1 MSLLILGGGGLLF
14 LLFVVVLLLVLIQ
27 WKRSQNKQRSLAD
40 LYEDSERVRSEIID
54 PYVNQPCSGGRRP
67 PCGPGKIA
75 KANRNGEMCCY
86 TDISDP
92 SLSTEDKV
100 FGMVE
105 LFGSTLITSVVAEKI
120 LNSFAE
126 SMLKRSA
133 QRKLT
138 YQFTKQTAGIIL
150 DSSAKIAARTMVKQS
165 SKMAAKAAMGPIGWA
180 LFVLDLTSLALDL
193 WDPMGYNEWQSNTV
207 WKNIRNVSEATF
219 EEKMRNDGKNYPLLV
234 SYLYEDSSEIMGLIA
249 TVKDIVQFQSDK
261 IHDIFVARHG
271 DAYLNF
277 QYAPPVSEITEVVA
291 QVQTLVDAK
300 IERGDFDKAICDH
313 LTSQGKPVE
322 WHAELSDCT
331 LTRAGCD
338 QFNEYQKSQP
348 EDERL
353 LGMFTNEYRIR
364 DPTNP
369 GEDKKPNMLTR
380 KLNQPACLVS
390 PLWQNKASCVDKTG
404 SKWND
409 HVGLCDI
416 RKGYCDRMGMKHVR
430 LEHTGNHVIHN
441 CELFPGQEFAQF
453 IFGTTITNTAIRG
466 MKEIESTLYLD
477 KLQKITEKYFP
488 MYNAA
493 MFGPTVLKNMVLET
507 ADLAAQLVTMFGE
520 HVMGM
525 IVGSVRKLS
534 QMGRQVIQKIYP
546 ILKNPGVM
554 FTDPMVFFD
563 MVAGGFES
571 VIGFI
576 SWWTTT
582 GFKLLIKIGRALLNT
597 FKDIGRTVIREF
609 EQIARI
615 PVKVGEG
622 FVKIFR

>member
-14 LLFVVVLLLVLIQ
+14 LLFVVVLLLVLIK
-27 WKRSQNKQRSLAD
+27 WKRSQNQQRSLAD
-40 LYEDSERVRSEIID
+40 LYEDPERVRSEIID

-150 DSSAKIAARTMVKQS
+150 DSSAKIAARAMVKQS

-180 LFVLDLTSLALDL
+180 LLVLDLTSLALDL

-234 SYLYEDSSEIMGLIA
+234 SYLYDDSAEIMGIVA
-249 TVKDIVQFQSDK
+249 TVPTILEFQNDK
-261 IHDIFVARHG
+261 VNDIFVARYG
-271 DAYLNF
+271 DAYLNREF
-277 QYAPPVSEITEVVA
+277 IPPQDEF
-291 QVQTLVDAK
+291 DAAFLEAKVLAEEK
-300 IERGDFDKAICDH
+300 IKRGDFDKDICDH
-313 LTSQGKPVE
+313 LQSQGKPVE
-322 WHAELSDCT
+322 WHAELRDCT
-331 LTRAGCD
+331 LTRVGCD

-348 EDERL
+348 DDERL

-369 GEDKKPNMLTR
+369 GDDKKPNMVTR
-380 KLNQPACLVS
+380 KLNKPACLVS
-390 PLWQNKASCVDKTG
+390 PLWQNKASCIDKTR
-404 SKWND
+404 STWND
-409 HVGLCDI
+409 HAGLCDI
-416 RKGYCDRMGMKHVR
+416 SKGYCDRMGMKHVR
-430 LEHTGNHVIHN
+430 LENTGKHDIHN

-477 KLQKITEKYFP
+477 KLQTITEKYFP

-507 ADLAAQLVTMFGE
+507 ADLAARLVTMFGE

-534 QMGRQVIQKIYP
+534 HMGREVIKKVNT
-546 ILKNPGVM
+546 ILKDPGVM

-576 SWWTTT
+576 SWWART
-582 GFKLLIKIGRALLNT
+582 GFRLLVAIGRQLLNT
-597 FKDIGRTVIREF
+597 FKDIGREVLNEF
-609 EQIARI
+609 EKIGRI

>member
-1 MSLLILGGGGLLF
+1 MSLLIIGGGILF
-14 LLFVVVLLLVLIQ
+14 LLFVVVLLLLLIK
-27 WKRSQNKQRSLAD
+27 WKRSQNKKKSLAD
-40 LYEDSERVRSEIID
+40 LYEDPERVRSEIID
-54 PYVNQPCSGGRRP
+54 PYVNKPCSGDKRP

-75 KANRNGEMCCY
+75 KANRNGDMCCY
-86 TDISDP
+86 TDISNP

-100 FGMVE
+100 FEMVE
-105 LFGSTLITSVVAEKI
+105 LFGSTLITSIVAEKI

-126 SMLKRSA
+126 SMLRRSA

-165 SKMAAKAAMGPIGWA
+165 AKMAAKAAMGPIGWA

-193 WDPMGYNEWQSNTV
+193 WDPLGYNEWQSNTV

-219 EEKMRNDGKNYPLLV
+219 EEQMRNEGKNYPMLV

-249 TVKDIVQFQSDK
+249 NVQDIVDFQSDK
-261 IHDIFVARHG
+261 IHEIFVARHG

-277 QYAPPVSEITEVVA
+277 QYAPPVSEITEVVN
-291 QVQTLVDAK
+291 QVQILVDAK
-300 IERGDFDKAICDH
+300 IERGDFDKAICDS
-313 LTSQGKPVE
+313 LGAQGKPVM
-322 WHAELSDCT
+322 WHAELRDCS
-331 LTRAGCD
+331 LTRTGCN
-338 QFNEYQKSQP
+338 QFNEFQKTQP
-348 EDERL
+348 DDERL

-369 GEDKKPNMLTR
+369 GDDKKPNMITR

-390 PLWQNKASCVDKTG
+390 PLWQNKASCIDKTR
-404 SKWND
+404 SPWND
-409 HVGLCDI
+409 HAGLCNISAD
-416 RKGYCDRMGMKHVR
+416 YCSEMGMKRVR
-430 LEHTGNHVIHN
+430 LKHTGDHVIHN
-441 CELFPGQEFAQF
+441 CELYPGQEFAQF

-466 MKEIESTLYLD
+466 MKEIESALYLD
-477 KLQKITEKYFP
+477 KINKIGEKYFP
-488 MYNAA
+488 MYNAT
-493 MFGPTVLKNMVLET
+493 MFGPNVLSNLVLES
-507 ADLAAQLVTMFGE
+507 ADLAARLVVMFGE

-525 IVGSVRKLS
+525 IVDSVRKLS
-534 QMGRQVIQKIYP
+534 QMGREVIQKVNI

-576 SWWTTT
+576 SWWFRE
-582 GFKLLIKIGRALLNT
+582 GFRLLVAIGRALLNT
-597 FKDIGRTVIREF
+597 FKNLGREVINEFKQIGRSIVN
-609 EQIARI
+609 
-615 PVKVGEG
+615 VSEG